1 MRRLFQDLTK
11 RLQAHVAQ
19 RDVLLLLVRCRDEE
33 CAFVIKT
40 LESIDE
46 AGPDFFWMFAN
57 DFVDPAS
64 YVEAVVHTF
73 RERLDALAVKL
84 EESGDPPWPP
94 FPAAA
99 ADPKAQ
105 PVTRLQLLFMYA
117 RTRIPD
123 LEASHLVAALLP
135 LRIADPLSWRAFLGQ
150 VTVHDPL
157 APWCHH
163 MRILARENPRVSMD
177 VLSPDLRARLDPST
191 FQSTETY
198 DVDFSLEALQQA
210 TKDEIADPEVPIP
223 ERMQSLLLDANV
235 DYAYRRYPLAIEKY
249 ELLRTFYAT
258 VGNHALLAAALN
270 GLGEV
275 YAATEQRELAIAHFE
290 MAITAS
296 IEGNCNPILLNVA
309 LNLGNLYLLAKKW
322 AEAIEHYVGAEAL
335 ATALLNANVKL
346 ACLENIGACRLELAD
361 YAGAQEAWQ
370 NGAELA
376 RALGEHD
383 AQRRLL
389 LRLRDLYAQA
399 RMRDRVSA
407 VDDELRGLP

>member
-11 RLQAHVAQ
+11 RLQAFVAQ
-19 RDVLLLLVRCRDEE
+19 RDVLLLLVRCRDED

-40 LESIDE
+40 LDSIEE
-46 AGPDFFWMFAN
+46 AGPDFFWMFVN
-57 DFVDPAS
+57 EFVDPVS
-64 YVEAVVHTF
+64 YVEAVVRTF
-73 RERLDALAVKL
+73 RERVDALAVKL
-84 EESGDPPWPP
+84 AESGDPPWPP

-135 LRIADPLSWRAFLGQ
+135 LRIADPLSWRTFLRQ
-150 VTVHDPL
+150 LTAYDPL

-163 MRILARENPRVSMD
+163 MRILARENPRVSMA
-177 VLSPDLRARLDPST
+177 VLSPDLRERLDPSA
-191 FQSTETY
+191 FQSTEIY
-198 DVDFSLEALQQA
+198 DVDFTLEALQQA
-210 TKDEIADPEVPIP
+210 TKDEIADSSVPIP
-223 ERMQSLLLDANV
+223 DRMQSLLLDANV
-235 DYAYRRYPLAIEKY
+235 DYAYRRYPIAIEKY

-258 VGNHALLAAALN
+258 VGNHALLGATLN

-275 YAATEQRELAIAHFE
+275 YAATGRRELAVEHFE

-296 IEGNCNPILLNVA
+296 VEGDCNPVLLNVA
-309 LNLGNLYLLAKKW
+309 LNLGNLYLLEKMWPQAV
-322 AEAIEHYVGAEAL
+322 EHYEAAEAL
-335 ATALLNANVKL
+335 AAALLNANVKL
-346 ACLENIGACRLELAD
+346 LCLENIGACRLELAD

-370 NGAELA
+370 RGAGLA

-389 LRLRDLYAQA
+389 LRLRALYGQA